1 MTRLIGKDSHRMDVK
16 GWDTIFQANRG
27 QKQGVTI
34 PDLLDQTQQISSQ
47 NWFKPVHFN
56 KKCRPPIRHNDC
68 EYLCPNVSTLSK
80 HWSQRYR

>member
-1 MTRLIGKDSHRMDVK
+1 MDVK

-56 KKCRPPIRHNDC
+56 KKNADH
-68 EYLCPNVSTLSK
+68 
-80 HWSQRYR
+80 Q